1 MAGAG
6 GEGNVWGKVGPFS
19 THPQPLTSSVSE
31 KDQRPRP
38 RLPGPPPP
46 LLRHLPG
53 KRVLR
58 AEADFFIVH
67 RHITQSSLRNYV
79 TQEVERIHRGEIY
92 DARASSGR
100 GPLLSRLFSISR
112 R

>member
-1 MAGAG
+1 M
-6 GEGNVWGKVGPFS
+6 GEGGSFLDPPPTPYKQCVRKGPTTPTPPS
-19 THPQPLTSSVSE
+19 RT
-31 KDQRPRP
+31 
-38 RLPGPPPP
+38 PPP